1 MSQLIFATKKLLI
14 VALIVIAGDVTGH
27 AQENLPEETG
37 IRGNGDGGQLALYE
51 QLTLF
56 GDVLERV
63 RAEYVDAP
71 SDEELIE
78 AALTGMLSSLDPH
91 SAYLPPK
98 GFEDMQIQ
106 TRGEFGGLGIEV
118 TMDKGLVKVIA
129 PIDDTPAQRAGM
141 LPNDLISHLDDEPV
155 LGLTLAEAVE
165 RM

>member
-1 MSQLIFATKKLLI
+1 MAASCAF
-14 VALIVIAGDVTGH
+14 
-27 AQENLPEETG
+27 
-37 IRGNGDGGQLALYE
+37 E

-98 GFEDMQIQ
+98 GFE
-106 TRGEFGGLGIEV
+106 TCRYR
-118 TMDKGLVKVIA
+118 
-129 PIDDTPAQRAGM
+129 RAAS
-141 LPNDLISHLDDEPV
+141 LAV
-155 LGLTLAEAVE
+155 LALK
-165 RM
+165 